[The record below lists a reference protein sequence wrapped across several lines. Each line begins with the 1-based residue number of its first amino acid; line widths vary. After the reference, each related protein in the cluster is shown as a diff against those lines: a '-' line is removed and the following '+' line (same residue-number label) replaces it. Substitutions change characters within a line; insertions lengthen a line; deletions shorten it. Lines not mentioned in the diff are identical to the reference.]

1 MANEPVTLPFKQV
14 GHTYQI
20 SIVPTDAEAP
30 PDTEEIRIPRSW
42 RMIATMN
49 EFDKETLYHLSYA
62 LMRRFAFIEIE
73 TPPDEV
79 ILGLVAGPGDLV
91 ADLLPVSRFVE
102 LGAAVFVDAARFVR
116 RRRADTDVT
125 RSRVLFETFYGYFLP
140 QLDRLDP
147 THTRQL
153 FEALSPRFDALE
165 VKALRRVLHKV
176 LDDAA

>member
-1 MANEPVTLPFKQV
+1 
-14 GHTYQI
+14 
-20 SIVPTDAEAP
+20 
-30 PDTEEIRIPRSW
+30 
-42 RMIATMN
+42 
-49 EFDKETLYHLSYA
+49 
-62 LMRRFAFIEIE
+62 MRRFAFIEIE

-91 ADLLPVSRFVE
+91 ADLLPVRRFVE

-125 RSRVLFETFYGYFLP
+125 RSRVLFETFYAYFLP

-147 THTRQL
+147 AHTRQL

-165 VKALRRVLHKV
+165 VEALRRVLHKV